1 MPTRAQHPAQA
12 NRNRT
17 LYEAL
22 GAQDVAEREW
32 LVVLLFYAVLH
43 VVEAWFANY
52 GIHAKTHGERDARIS
67 THPDLRV
74 IYGRYRQLR
83 IDSRHARF
91 NCWRPPPAPPPPGAG
106 GPPSRRASRCPST
119 SAGRS
124 STTWGRRRP
133 GPAASSAR
141 PARR

>member
-1 MPTRAQHPAQA
+1 MPTRAQHLAQA

-83 IDSRHARF
+83 IDSINARY
-91 NCWRPPPAPPPPGAG
+91 NCWRPSLNDVQTAHNSLFQHVVAHVANLPVRG
-106 GPPSRRASRCPST
+106 
-119 SAGRS
+119 
-124 STTWGRRRP
+124 
-133 GPAASSAR
+133 
-141 PARR
+141 